1 MALEDTSL
9 QIPAKKISRF
19 VRKFLPEQSWKKIT
33 VATLPFETGSTT
45 DAYSVQDIE
54 SDVKVIVKLN
64 KNPTTLNG
72 EDSQEENN
80 NDDSEREVNLS
91 CIVNT
96 PTEEAIIAYML
107 SSKGWGP
114 RLLGVTRE
122 GKVFEDFDGLLLTP
136 ETACDANVIREVAT
150 ALARFHSL
158 TPDMPLQKDKMF
170 VLNRFLLEESSQPHN
185 FAKVSKILK
194 ETLTDLDENVVK
206 ELTQFDLEKEVK
218 WLLETYRDIP
228 VKKAFI
234 RFNNSFDHIL
244 IQDRR
249 PSSTVSTPGTPS
261 TGGSSSSRLC
271 NRGIRNKVVIF
282 TDNSHAMFAPR
293 GIDLGGHFIN
303 RMINWSDPVNKINEE
318 PYAPVD
324 ERGLF
329 AREYLL
335 ELQQLLPESFN
346 VDGMD
351 NEGQIL
357 MEADL
362 GALFYALYFF
372 TWILSHE
379 SSWEK
384 DPAIVTLLPFFHEFY
399 TRYKLFCK
407 KKYTHWP

>member
-1 MALEDTSL
+1 
-9 QIPAKKISRF
+9 
-19 VRKFLPEQSWKKIT
+19 
-33 VATLPFETGSTT
+33 
-45 DAYSVQDIE
+45 
-54 SDVKVIVKLN
+54 
-64 KNPTTLNG
+64 
-72 EDSQEENN
+72 
-80 NDDSEREVNLS
+80 
-91 CIVNT
+91 
-96 PTEEAIIAYML
+96 
-107 SSKGWGP
+107 
-114 RLLGVTRE
+114 
-122 GKVFEDFDGLLLTP
+122 
-136 ETACDANVIREVAT
+136 
-150 ALARFHSL
+150 
-158 TPDMPLQKDKMF
+158 MPLQKDKMF